1 MGSEEHVVWHRGKL
15 RHTSKGSSGTLQTLP
30 DSCCARALSYLEL
43 REVELV
49 GECSLKS
56 KVRACSRE
64 LWIML
69 CERQWPAIA
78 SSEALRKVVLCE
90 LMRHPRDYFIHTYL
104 DCYSPRPLLDLDDH
118 LVQIEIR
125 QKGRSLC
132 SVAREAR
139 DVFRSGVT
147 GYHEPDGILF
157 DNISA
162 RVDCSDDDMFPPEA
176 SRLRVTYYVI
186 RKSDGRVA
194 ILGRDSTFGTLPGGA
209 PIGEGYFKCFP
220 QYPSLRGMLPMNC
233 EYLNCFSFMRNCGAI
248 GWRDTRK
255 RDNYFEMSTALYVGT
270 DADNPGNDRVPALY
284 GAGTGK
290 PPTVVVTKGQVEI
303 RSIFM
308 TFSGDLYTR
317 EPYSMR
323 EMEEYQI
330 SSEELDLEDIRSVLA
345 QHLRFG

>member
-1 MGSEEHVVWHRGKL
+1 MESEATMVMHGGKL
-15 RHTSKGSSGTLQTLP
+15 RYTSPGSSGTLQALP
-30 DSCCARALSYLEL
+30 DSCCARAMSYLEL

-64 LWIML
+64 LWLML
-69 CERQWPAIA
+69 CEQRWPAIA
-78 SSEALRKVVLCE
+78 SSEALRKAVM
-90 LMRHPRDYFIHTYL
+90 MRHPRDYFIHMYL

-118 LVQIEIR
+118 LVHLDIR
-125 QKGRSLC
+125 QKGRSIC

-147 GYHEPDGILF
+147 EYHEQDGIL
-157 DNISA
+157 IEGLRCA
-162 RVDCSDDDMFPPEA
+162 VDCSDDDMFPPEA
-176 SRLRVTYYVI
+176 SRLRVTYYMI

-194 ILGRDSTFGTLPGGA
+194 ILGTDSTFGTHSGGA
-209 PIGEGYFKCFP
+209 PIGDGYFKCFP

-233 EYLNCFSFMRNCGAI
+233 EFLSSLTPYVRGSCAGI

-255 RDNYFEMSTALYVGT
+255 RDNYFEISTALFVGT
-270 DADNPGNDRVPALY
+270 DADNPGNDRAPAEY

-308 TFSGDLYTR
+308 SFSGDLYRQEPTNTR
-317 EPYSMR
+317 EHEQYL
-323 EMEEYQI
+323 I

>member
-1 MGSEEHVVWHRGKL
+1 METMIWYRGT
-15 RHTSKGSSGTLQTLP
+15 RRCTTKGSSGTLRTLP
-30 DSCCARALSYLEL
+30 DCCCSRALSYLEL
-43 REVELV
+43 REVSLV
-49 GECSLKS
+49 AQCSLLS
-56 KVRACSRE
+56 LGRAYERE
-64 LWIML
+64 LWLML
-69 CERQWPAIA
+69 CEARWPAIA
-78 SSEALRKVVLCE
+78 SSEALRKAVLR
-90 LMRHPRDYFIHTYL
+90 RHPRDYFMHMYL

-118 LVQIEIR
+118 LVQLEIR

-147 GYHEPDGILF
+147 EYHEHDGIL
-157 DNISA
+157 IEGLRCA
-162 RVDCSDDDMFPPEA
+162 VDCSDDDMFPPEA

-194 ILGRDSTFGTLPGGA
+194 ILGTDSTFGTLPGGA
-209 PIGEGYFKCFP
+209 PIGEGFFKSFP

-233 EYLNCFSFMRNCGAI
+233 EYLSSLTPYVRGSCAGI
-248 GWRDTRK
+248 GWRDTCK
-255 RDNYFEMSTALYVGT
+255 RDNYFEISTALFVGT
-270 DADNPGNDRVPALY
+270 DADNPGNDRAPADY
-284 GAGTGK
+284 GAGTGR

-308 TFSGDLYTR
+308 SFSGDLFRQEPTNTR
-317 EPYSMR
+317 EHDQYL
-323 EMEEYQI
+323 I